1 MIRFKTYTAWSAV
14 AGAVMLLPGCA
25 EIAELGA
32 GLGAGPSAKPAP
44 APILRAAAASSD
56 VSTNAAAPS
65 GSPFGAYLA
74 GHYAGRQQDVS
85 SAADFMLQALASDPE
100 NEQLLNRTFVL
111 NAADGRRAKAVELAR
126 RIGPANPDQ
135 GLAGLVLAVDA
146 AARGDMDEA
155 EELLKRLPEK
165 GLNSVSGP
173 LLRSWVQVAKG
184 DLDAAIARAAPL
196 RNRNGFGVFYNLHVA
211 LINDVAGQMDAAK
224 AAYEEALEAAGRPTL
239 RLTWVAGNFFERI
252 GEADRAAELY
262 RNVLDRN
269 PDSTLF
275 EAALERL
282 ATGGTPQPSVATP
295 VEGMAEALFNLANLL
310 SQERAEEIALVHAH
324 LALWLRPNFDV
335 AHILVGEVLQGQG
348 RGAEAIDVYRR
359 IPIRSPFSWM
369 AGLRVADELESLER
383 IDEAAAELE
392 VLAAAR
398 PARFEPLYRLGSLL
412 RSKERFA
419 EAVSAYD
426 RAVERL
432 GKPDR
437 RHWSLY
443 YFRGIALERLS
454 LWPRAEKDFLLALD
468 LEPDQPFVLN
478 YLAYSWVE
486 KKLNLDKAKSML
498 ARAVELRP
506 DDGFIVDSLGW
517 VYYRLGEYQ
526 NGVTFLERAVELQP
540 QDPVINDHLGDV
552 YWRVGRHQ
560 EARFQWRRALS
571 LKPEADTVPTIEGKI
586 QDGLQKSGKDI

>member
-1 MIRFKTYTAWSAV
+1 MIRFNTYTAWSAL
-14 AGAVMLLPGCA
+14 AGAVLLLPGCA
-25 EIAELGA
+25 EISELGS
-32 GLGAGPSAKPAP
+32 GFSATPP
-44 APILRAAAASSD
+44 PVPILRAAAASSD
-56 VSTNAAAPS
+56 VSTNATVPS
-65 GSPFGAYLA
+65 GSPYGAYLA
-74 GHYAGRQQDVS
+74 GLYAGRQRDIS
-85 SAADFMLQALASDPE
+85 SAADFMLQALESDPE
-100 NEQLLNRTFVL
+100 NQQLLNRTLVL
-111 NAADGRRAKAVELAR
+111 NAADGRQAKSVELAR
-126 RIGPANPDQ
+126 RIDPASPNP
-135 GLAGLVLAVDA
+135 GVAGLVLAVDA

-155 EELLKRLPEK
+155 EEFLK
-165 GLNSVSGP
+165 GLPDKGFNSVIAP

-184 DLDAAIARAAPL
+184 DLDAAIERAAPL
-196 RNRNGFGVFYNLHVA
+196 RNRNGFSVFYNRHIA
-211 LINDVAGQMDAAK
+211 LINDVAGQVDAAK
-224 AAYEEALEAAGRPTL
+224 AAYEEAIEATGRPTL
-239 RLTWVAGNFFERI
+239 RLTWLVGNFFERI
-252 GEADRAAELY
+252 DEADRAAELY
-262 RNVLDRN
+262 RNGLDSN

-295 VEGMAEALFNLANLL
+295 AEGMAEALFNLANLL

-324 LALWLRPNFDV
+324 MALWLRPNFDV
-335 AHILVGEVLQGQG
+335 AHILVGEVLQEQG
-348 RGAEAIDVYRR
+348 RGAEAIAVYRR
-359 IPIRSPFSWM
+359 IPTLSPFSWM

-392 VLAAAR
+392 ALAAAR
-398 PARFEPLYRLGSLL
+398 PARFEPLLRLGSLL
-412 RSKERFA
+412 RSRERFE

-432 GKPDR
+432 GEPDR
-437 RHWSLY
+437 RHWILY
-443 YFRGIALERLS
+443 FFRGMALERLS
-454 LWPRAEKDFLLALD
+454 LWPRAEKDFLFALD
-468 LEPDQPFVLN
+468 LEPDQPLVLN

-526 NGVTFLERAVELQP
+526 SSVTFLERAVELRP
-540 QDPVINDHLGDV
+540 QDPVINDHLGDI

-571 LKPEADTVPTIEGKI
+571 LKPEPDTVPTIEGKI
-586 QDGLQKSGKDI
+586 EDGLKTSGKDI

>member
-1 MIRFKTYTAWSAV
+1 MVRSKTYKIWSAL
-14 AGAVMLLPGCA
+14 AGAVMLLSGCA
-25 EIAELGA
+25 KIVEFTEPAA
-32 GLGAGPSAKPAP
+32 ASAPAP
-44 APILRAAAASSD
+44 ASVPILRVAAATSD
-56 VSTNAAAPS
+56 VSTDASSLS

-74 GHYAGRQQDVS
+74 GHYAGRQQDIS
-85 SAADFMLQALASDPE
+85 SAADFMLQALASDPK

-126 RIGPANPDQ
+126 RIGPANQDQ

-146 AARGDMDEA
+146 AARGDMDA
-155 EELLKRLPEK
+155 AAELLKRLPEK
-165 GLNSVSGP
+165 GLNSVTGP
-173 LLRSWVQVAKG
+173 LLRSWAQVAKG

-211 LINDVAGQMDAAK
+211 LINDVAGRMDAARV
-224 AAYEEALEAAGRPTL
+224 AYEKALDAAGRPSL
-239 RLTWVAGNFFERI
+239 RLIWVVGNFYERI
-252 GEADRAAELY
+252 GEADRATELY
-262 RNVLDRN
+262 RGVLDRN

-275 EAALERL
+275 EAALTRL
-282 ATGGTPQPSVATP
+282 KTSVKPRPSVATP
-295 VEGMAEALFNLANLL
+295 VEGMAEALFNLASLL

-324 LALWLRPNFDV
+324 LALWLRPDFDV
-335 AHILVGEVLQGQG
+335 ANILVGEVLQGQG
-348 RGAEAIDVYRR
+348 RGAEAIVVYRK
-359 IPIRSPFSWM
+359 IPAGSPFSWM
-369 AGLRVADELESLER
+369 AGLRIADELESLER
-383 IDEAAAELE
+383 IDEAVAELE
-392 VLAAAR
+392 ELAAAR
-398 PARFEPLYRLGSLL
+398 PTRFEPLYRLGSLM
-412 RSKERFA
+412 RSRERFA

-426 RAVERL
+426 RAAERL

-437 RHWSLY
+437 RYWSLY

-454 LWPRAEKDFLLALD
+454 QWSRAEKDFLLALD

-486 KKLNLDKAKSML
+486 KKLNLDKAKRML

-526 NGVTFLERAVELQP
+526 KGVKFLERAVELKS

-571 LKPEADTVPTIEGKI
+571 LKPEPDTIPTIEGKI
-586 QDGLQKSGKDI
+586 RDGLKDSGKDI